1 MQKVINFPTDDAELN
16 RDIEHARKWPKQY
29 QRNQIH
35 DEVDLLQRLD
45 DIVTFLRITIADSII
60 SGVAIPQ
67 ETKALLDAILDVQ
80 DYLPDR
86 LSYAIILDTTFPE
99 VAAQILNYP
108 K

>member
-1 MQKVINFPTDDAELN
+1 MQKVINFPTEDTEFKQ
-16 RDIEHARKWPKQY
+16 DIERARTWPKRY
-29 QRNQIH
+29 QRHTIK
-35 DEVDLLQRLD
+35 DETDLLERLE

-86 LSYAIILDTTFPE
+86 LSHAIVLDTTFPE
-99 VAAQILNYP
+99 VAAQIPKYP
-108 K
+108 R